1 MLVESTLANKELI
14 REIEK
19 KRNNTYSDDDYKQ
32 LESMMYDRLLVR
44 LESAQF
50 LIGNDLQSCLEALTS
65 SRHDNLHLLE
75 RINIDL

>member
-32 LESMMYDRLLVR
+32 LESMMYDNYSVKLLAAQVR
-44 LESAQF
+44 FFSRFESDV
-50 LIGNDLQSCLEALTS
+50 I
-65 SRHDNLHLLE
+65 
-75 RINIDL
+75 

>member
-32 LESMMYDRLLVR
+32 LESMMYDNYSIQLIA
-44 LESAQF
+44 AQVY
-50 LIGNDLQSCLEALTS
+50 LK
-65 SRHDNLHLLE
+65 
-75 RINIDL
+75 